1 MAATDFFAGED
12 KPSVAAAVTRA
23 FAEGASEVDAE
34 LRTADGRGIPHAFTA
49 RRTMIEG
56 RTLIVGVGID
66 VSARRRAEEAQ
77 VREHARLNTLVHTIP
92 DLVWLKDPDGVY
104 LSCNPKFEQL
114 YGHREAE
121 IVGRTDY
128 DFVDRDLAD
137 FFRAHDRAAAEAGR
151 PCTNEEWLTF
161 ADGQWSGCNMFYLAT
176 PAALGVIRLW
186 RRIEAER
193 KRPWRMA
200 WILGPG
206 MLMRFAL
213 GRLQLGEAVGRLG
226 KLARVSAAIVESPD
240 GLAAVDVDK
249 PADLDLV
256 RRLVGS

>member
-1 MAATDFFAGED
+1 MT
-12 KPSVAAAVTRA
+12 
-23 FAEGASEVDAE
+23 
-34 LRTADGRGIPHAFTA
+34 AFTA
-49 RRTMIEG
+49 LVLAGSRSGGPDTVAAYGGAAHKALIELEG
-56 RTLIVGVGID
+56 RALIARVIAALREAGAGRIVVVTSHPEVAAQAAELGGEVMAEESGPSLSVLAAVERLGAPALVTTAD
-66 VSARRRAEEAQ
+66 HALLRPEWVSAFLDA
-77 VREHARLNTLVHTIP
+77 V
-92 DLVWLKDPDGVY
+92 
-104 LSCNPKFEQL
+104 PKGADVAAL
-114 YGHREAE
+114 
-121 IVGRTDY
+121 
-128 DFVDRDLAD
+128 LAP
-137 FFRAHDRAAAEAGR
+137 RSVVEAAAPATTR
-151 PCTNEEWLTF
+151 TWLTF

-226 KLARVSAAIVESPD
+226 KLAGVSAAIVESPY